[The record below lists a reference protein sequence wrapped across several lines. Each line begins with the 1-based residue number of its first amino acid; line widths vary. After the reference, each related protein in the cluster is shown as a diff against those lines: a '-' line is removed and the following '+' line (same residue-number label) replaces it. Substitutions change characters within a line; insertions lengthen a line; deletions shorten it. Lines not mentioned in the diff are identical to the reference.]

1 MPEGTGGGRGRGR
14 GLSRGRGRGR
24 SRRGGRGG
32 GGGNNGNKGGDST
45 TPTKASS
52 KGNNDSKKPNEQT
65 PTKAPRVDP
74 IEEKMRLMGD
84 QDVLIAFGP
93 FIRAGNQDAVRVHQQ
108 YLSNNKQIEFINNAR
123 QFLIGQERRANE
135 TKPILPVE
143 AKTVAEIEAAHGN
156 NNSTQKN
163 APHDVMQ
170 PNLPTLPP
178 GLLTPQKLPS
188 LPPGLTSPQRQQQQP
203 QQQHHHQG
211 GIQNNNM
218 LRAMPVGLGHNT
230 NVLPPGPPPGMPP
243 GMGLPPPQN
252 NTVSQ
257 INRPP
262 GMPPPMRPTAAPAA
276 TEPMSSLPKP
286 SSSILPAPTPAPV
299 LPPKES
305 KTEPDTTPAVKTP
318 AKPTK
323 QWRIQT
329 RCEEQPG
336 RLFAN
341 DMPAASFNLAA
352 TAQNKPTSLIART
365 RSELTARWVLPL
377 PYLRNRAIRRFEELK
392 NAAEESKVT
401 RPPPQN
407 LTIRDALKT
416 LTVGLFRRGAMDN
429 GASSSIVSKEILC
442 ADSKDGPDKDY
453 FFNIDQRTDTVF
465 GTVPFYAPRTPGNVV
480 FRLYFEDEP
489 HVTLA
494 CGPCIE
500 VVPNDSDYDSV
511 LRFILSNFKS
521 KKTNGMSSLS
531 ALATVFEMFKPR
543 RTNANFNDAG
553 RMAWGCVC
561 EARKVVEQAAQKFV
575 NQKEEIEERLEAIK
589 IKEEL
594 PDLKSLNVSGGDN
607 ETKKEED
614 ENDDTDAKNDA
625 IMKDKF
631 TNERKWREMQHAY
644 SSILQAVVSNK
655 YIHLLM
661 KRDLLSTMRLEY
673 ELWCPLCDAFAP
685 IPFVKTKFEA
695 SKMPGNVSAF
705 PYPAGKDHY
714 QMCRSSKEEMQQTM
728 LGFVP
733 QVDNV
738 GEIAR
743 GGKKGRDF
751 FLDLSSAMNE
761 MYTNEYAVSEKV
773 WRRREQVRAAIEQ
786 VMSNSREFPPGTKVA
801 VFGSSANGFG
811 SPNSDLDLCLSIPAS
826 AADFTNDGKGVEAM
840 TNLASK
846 FTAAGMR
853 DVNTERLTA
862 RIPIVKFDVPYND
875 NGTEILVE
883 CDLSLQN
890 PLALLNTSL
899 LRTYATISP
908 MSCVLASIIKRWAKS
923 RDINNPSKH
932 TLSSYG
938 YVLMLTY
945 FLKNARRGD
954 GNPILPNLQWVDPQ
968 WAQNPTNPYREIAA
982 KPKSP
987 QTLVAHPTLE
997 NYVVNSYFYRQ
1008 GLEGLQKY
1016 CADNNGP
1023 STIGVLLA
1031 SFFHYF
1037 AYTFDY
1043 KKHVVSLG
1051 NKLVEKEV
1059 KAEEDGWSVYKSGL
1073 AIEDP
1078 FELFYDVAHV
1088 VKANNFLHIKKEFAL
1103 AYSKIANEAQSKRDI
1118 ITGKELIDMICE
1130 PVSQDEGRD

>member
-1 MPEGTGGGRGRGR
+1 MYI
-14 GLSRGRGRGR
+14 LCVHQNVILKHHLIS
-24 SRRGGRGG
+24 
-32 GGGNNGNKGGDST
+32 
-45 TPTKASS
+45 
-52 KGNNDSKKPNEQT
+52 
-65 PTKAPRVDP
+65 
-74 IEEKMRLMGD
+74 IFFIFH

-108 YLSNNKQIEFINNAR
+108 YLSNSKQIEFINNAR
-123 QFLIGQERRANE
+123 QFLIGQER
-135 TKPILPVE
+135 KPKGKSNNDVQSLLPSD
-143 AKTVAEIEAAHGN
+143 AKTVEEIEAAHSNGN
-156 NNSTQKN
+156 SAKSN
-163 APHDVMQ
+163 APHVMQ
-170 PNLPTLPP
+170 PDLPKLPP
-178 GLLTPQKLPS
+178 GLMTQQNQTS
-188 LPPGLTSPQRQQQQP
+188 LRPGLPSPQRQQQQ
-203 QQQHHHQG
+203 QQHQG
-211 GIQNNNM
+211 GVQKNESM
-218 LRAMPVGLGHNT
+218 LRAMPVGLGRNA
-230 NVLPPGPPPGMPP
+230 NVLPPGPQPGTLS
-243 GMGLPPPQN
+243 GIGIGLPPQAA
-252 NTVSQ
+252 VSAM
-257 INRPP
+257 NRPP
-262 GMPPPMRPTAAPAA
+262 GMPPPMRPPAAPVA
-276 TEPMSSLPKP
+276 TEPVVSSMPQ
-286 SSSILPAPTPAPV
+286 STSSILPTPAPV
-299 LPPKES
+299 LPQKGS
-305 KTEPDTTPAVKTP
+305 KSEPDTTKTP
-318 AKPTK
+318 VKPAK
-323 QWRIQT
+323 QWRTQT

-352 TAQNKPTSLIART
+352 VSQNKSTSLIART

-392 NAAEESKVT
+392 NAAEESSEVS
-401 RPPPQN
+401 RLPPQN

-416 LTVGLFRRGAMDN
+416 LTVGLFRRGASDN

-442 ADSKDGPDKDY
+442 ADSQEGPDKDY

-480 FRLYFEDEP
+480 FRLYYEDEP

-500 VVPNDSDYDSV
+500 VVPSDNDYDSV

-521 KKTNGMSSLS
+521 KKTNGMSSLN
-531 ALATVFEMFKPR
+531 ALATVFEMFKPQR
-543 RTNANFNDAG
+543 SNANFNDAG

-561 EARKVVEQAAQKFV
+561 EARKVVEQQAQKFV
-575 NQKEEIEERLEAIK
+575 NQKEDIEERLEAMK
-589 IKEEL
+589 IQEEL
-594 PDLKSLNVSGGDN
+594 PDLKTLNVSGGDN
-607 ETKKEED
+607 DMKEEED
-614 ENDDTDAKNDA
+614 EKDNTAAKYDA

-631 TNERKWREMQHAY
+631 SNERKWREMQHAY

-661 KRDLLSTMRLEY
+661 KRDLLSSIRLEH

-685 IPFVKTKFEA
+685 NPFVKTKFEA

-705 PYPAGKDHY
+705 PYPAGKEHY
-714 QMCRSSKEEMQQTM
+714 QMCRSSKEQMQQTV
-728 LGFVP
+728 LGFIP
-733 QVDNV
+733 QSDNV
-738 GEIAR
+738 VELAR
-743 GGKKGRDF
+743 GGEKGRDF
-751 FLDLSSAMNE
+751 FLDLSSAINE
-761 MYTNEYAVSEKV
+761 MYANEYAVSEMV

-786 VMSNSREFPPGTKVA
+786 VVSHSGEFPPGTKVA

-811 SPNSDLDLCLSIPAS
+811 SPDSDLDLCLSIPAS
-826 AADFTNDGKGVEAM
+826 AADFTKDGKGVEAM

-862 RIPIVKFDVPYND
+862 RIPIVKFNVPYND

-908 MSCVLASIIKRWAKS
+908 MTCVLASIIKRWAKS

-938 YVLMLTY
+938 YVLMLIY
-945 FLKNARRGD
+945 FLKNAKRSD

-968 WAQNPTNPYREIAA
+968 WAANPTTQYREIAE

-997 NYVVNSYFYRQ
+997 NYVVNSYFCRQ
-1008 GLEGLQKY
+1008 GLEGLHKY
-1016 CADNNGP
+1016 CADNNREN
-1023 STIGVLLA
+1023 TIGVLLA

-1051 NKLVEKEV
+1051 NKLVEREV
-1059 KAEEDGWSVYKSGL
+1059 KAEEDGWSVFKSGL

-1088 VKANNFLHIKKEFAL
+1088 VKANNFQHIKKEFAL

-1118 ITGKELIDMICE
+1118 ITGTELIDLICE
-1130 PVSQDEGRD
+1130 PVSQDESRD

>member
-203 QQQHHHQG
+203 QQQPPQHHQG
-211 GIQNNNM
+211 GIQNNNNM

-336 RLFAN
+336 
-341 DMPAASFNLAA
+341 DS
-352 TAQNKPTSLIART
+352 AQNKPTSLIART

-489 HVTLA
+489 H
-494 CGPCIE
+494 
-500 VVPNDSDYDSV
+500 
-511 LRFILSNFKS
+511 
-521 KKTNGMSSLS
+521 TNGMSSLS

-862 RIPIVKFDVPYND
+862 RIPIVKFNVPYND

-968 WAQNPTNPYREIAA
+968 WAQNPTNP
-982 KPKSP
+982 
-987 QTLVAHPTLE
+987 
-997 NYVVNSYFYRQ
+997 Q

>member
-1 MPEGTGGGRGRGR
+1 MSEAGGRGRGR
-14 GLSRGRGRGR
+14 GNPSRGRGRGR
-24 SRRGGRGG
+24 NRRGGRGG
-32 GGGNNGNKGGDST
+32 GNNGKKGGDATT

-52 KGNNDSKKPNEQT
+52 KGGNDSKANDQIT
-65 PTKAPRVDP
+65 PSKVSTKEVDP
-74 IEEKMRLMGD
+74 VEEKVRLMGD
-84 QDVLIAFGP
+84 QNVLIAFGP
-93 FIRAGNQDAVRVHQQ
+93 FIRAGNQDAVSVHQQ
-108 YLSNNKQIEFINNAR
+108 YLSNNKQVEFINNAR
-123 QFLIGQERRANE
+123 QFLIDQEKKPKENPAINSTNHAN
-135 TKPILPVE
+135 PVLPVE
-143 AKTVAEIEAAHGN
+143 AKTVEEIEAAHSN
-156 NNSTQKN
+156 NNSFVTSQK
-163 APHDVMQ
+163 Q
-170 PNLPTLPP
+170 PPLPP
-178 GLLTPQKLPS
+178 GLS
-188 LPPGLTSPQRQQQQP
+188 SPQRQQQQ
-203 QQQHHHQG
+203 QG
-211 GIQNNNM
+211 GIQTNNTM

-230 NVLPPGPPPGMPP
+230 NALPPGPPPGMPP
-243 GMGLPPPQN
+243 GMGQPPPPLQN
-252 NTVSQ
+252 NTVSPV
-257 INRPP
+257 NRPP
-262 GMPPPMRPTAAPAA
+262 GMPPPMRPAPVT
-276 TEPMSSLPKP
+276 TETMPALPKP
-286 SSSILPAPTPAPV
+286 TSSILPAPTTTPV

-305 KTEPDTTPAVKTP
+305 NADPDTTAAVKTP

-323 QWRIQT
+323 QWRTQT

-341 DMPAASFNLAA
+341 DMPAAPFNSAA
-352 TAQNKPTSLIART
+352 AAQNKPTSLVVRT

-392 NAAEESKVT
+392 EAVEESEQPGLAKALDA

-416 LTVGLFRRGAMDN
+416 LTVGLFRRGATDN

-465 GTVPFYAPRTPGNVV
+465 GTVPFYAPRTPGNVN
-480 FRLYFEDEP
+480 FRLYYEDEP

-500 VVPNDSDYDSV
+500 VVPSDNDYDSV

-521 KKTNGMSSLS
+521 KKTNGMSSLN
-531 ALATVFEMFKPR
+531 ALATVFEMFKPQR
-543 RTNANFNDAG
+543 SNSNFNDAG

-561 EARKVVEQAAQKFV
+561 EARKIVEQAAQKFV

-589 IKEEL
+589 IKDEL
-594 PDLKSLNVSGGDN
+594 PDLKSLNVSDEDN
-607 ETKKEED
+607 KTKED
-614 ENDDTDAKNDA
+614 EDEKDDTDAKTEA

-631 TNERKWREMQHAY
+631 SNERKWREMQHAY
-644 SSILQAVVSNK
+644 SSILHAVVSNK
-655 YIHLLM
+655 HIHLLM
-661 KRDLLSTMRLEY
+661 KRDLLSTIRLEY

-685 IPFVKTKFEA
+685 NPFVKTNFEA

-705 PYPAGKDHY
+705 PYPAGKEHY
-714 QMCRSSKEEMQQTM
+714 QMCRSSKEEMQRTV
-728 LGFVP
+728 LGFIP
-733 QVDNV
+733 KLDSV
-738 GEIAR
+738 GELAR
-743 GGKKGRDF
+743 GGRDGRNF

-773 WRRREQVRAAIEQ
+773 WIRREQVRAAIEQ

-826 AADFTNDGKGVEAM
+826 AADFTKDGRGVEAM

-862 RIPIVKFDVPYND
+862 RIPIVKFNVPYND

-908 MSCVLASIIKRWAKS
+908 MTCVLASIIKRWAKS

-938 YVLMLTY
+938 YILMLTY

-954 GNPILPNLQWVDPQ
+954 GNPILPNLQWVDPL
-968 WAQNPTNPYREIAA
+968 WAQNPTTPYREIAS

-1016 CADNNGP
+1016 CADNNSQVP
-1023 STIGVLLA
+1023 SVFCLHLSSTTLHTPLITRSTSFRWGINSSRKKPRLKRTDGASTSRVLPSKTPL
-1031 SFFHYF
+1031 SYF
-1037 AYTFDY
+1037 TM
-1043 KKHVVSLG
+1043 S
-1051 NKLVEKEV
+1051 
-1059 KAEEDGWSVYKSGL
+1059 
-1073 AIEDP
+1073 P
-1078 FELFYDVAHV
+1078 
-1088 VKANNFLHIKKEFAL
+1088 
-1103 AYSKIANEAQSKRDI
+1103 
-1118 ITGKELIDMICE
+1118 M
-1130 PVSQDEGRD
+1130 

>member
-1 MPEGTGGGRGRGR
+1 
-14 GLSRGRGRGR
+14 
-24 SRRGGRGG
+24 
-32 GGGNNGNKGGDST
+32 
-45 TPTKASS
+45 
-52 KGNNDSKKPNEQT
+52 
-65 PTKAPRVDP
+65 
-74 IEEKMRLMGD
+74 MRD
-84 QDVLIAFGP
+84 
-93 FIRAGNQDAVRVHQQ
+93 
-108 YLSNNKQIEFINNAR
+108 
-123 QFLIGQERRANE
+123 
-135 TKPILPVE
+135 
-143 AKTVAEIEAAHGN
+143 
-156 NNSTQKN
+156 
-163 APHDVMQ
+163 
-170 PNLPTLPP
+170 
-178 GLLTPQKLPS
+178 
-188 LPPGLTSPQRQQQQP
+188 
-203 QQQHHHQG
+203 
-211 GIQNNNM
+211 
-218 LRAMPVGLGHNT
+218 
-230 NVLPPGPPPGMPP
+230 
-243 GMGLPPPQN
+243 
-252 NTVSQ
+252 
-257 INRPP
+257 
-262 GMPPPMRPTAAPAA
+262 
-276 TEPMSSLPKP
+276 
-286 SSSILPAPTPAPV
+286 
-299 LPPKES
+299 
-305 KTEPDTTPAVKTP
+305 
-318 AKPTK
+318 
-323 QWRIQT
+323 
-329 RCEEQPG
+329 
-336 RLFAN
+336 
-341 DMPAASFNLAA
+341 
-352 TAQNKPTSLIART
+352 
-365 RSELTARWVLPL
+365 
-377 PYLRNRAIRRFEELK
+377 RAIRRFEELK
-392 NAAEESKVT
+392 NAAEQSGVT

-442 ADSKDGPDKDY
+442 SDSRDGPDKDY
-453 FFNIDQRTDTVF
+453 FFNIDQKTDSVF

-480 FRLYFEDEP
+480 FRLYFEDEA

-500 VVPNDSDYDSV
+500 VIPSDGDYDSV

-521 KKTNGMSSLS
+521 KKTNGMSSLN
-531 ALATVFEMFKPR
+531 ALSTVFEVFSPR
-543 RTNANFNDAG
+543 RSNANFNDAG

-561 EARKVVEQAAQKFV
+561 EARKVVEQAAQTYV
-575 NQKEEIEERLEAIK
+575 NKKEEIEERLEAIK

-594 PDLKSLNVSGGDN
+594 PDLKSLNLSGDN
-607 ETKKEED
+607 GTKQNED
-614 ENDDTDAKNDA
+614 EKDDTDAKNDA

-631 TNERKWREMQHAY
+631 ANERKWKEMQHTY
-644 SSILQAVVSNK
+644 SSILQAVVSNRN
-655 YIHLLM
+655 IHILM
-661 KRDLLSTMRLEY
+661 KRDLVSTIRLEY

-685 IPFVKTKFEA
+685 NPFVETKFEA
-695 SKMPGNVSAF
+695 SRMPGNVSAF
-705 PYPAGKDHY
+705 PYPAGKEHY
-714 QMCRSSKEEMQQTM
+714 QMCRSSKEKMQQSV

-733 QVDNV
+733 KLDNV

-743 GGKKGRDF
+743 EGKKGRDF

-826 AADFTNDGKGVEAM
+826 AADFAKDGKGVEAM

-846 FTAAGMR
+846 FTDAGMR

-862 RIPIVKFDVPYND
+862 RIPIVKFNVPYND

-899 LRTYATISP
+899 LRTYSTISP
-908 MSCVLASIIKRWAKS
+908 MTCVLASIIKRWAKS

-968 WAQNPTNPYREIAA
+968 WAQNPTTPYREIAA

-997 NYVVNSYFYRQ
+997 NYVVNSYFYRA

-1031 SFFHYF
+1031 SFFHYY

-1043 KKHVVSLG
+1043 KKHAVSLG

-1118 ITGKELIDMICE
+1118 TTGKELIDLICE
-1130 PVSQDEGRD
+1130 PVSQEDESSD

>member
-1 MPEGTGGGRGRGR
+1 MQA
-14 GLSRGRGRGR
+14 
-24 SRRGGRGG
+24 
-32 GGGNNGNKGGDST
+32 D
-45 TPTKASS
+45 
-52 KGNNDSKKPNEQT
+52 
-65 PTKAPRVDP
+65 
-74 IEEKMRLMGD
+74 
-84 QDVLIAFGP
+84 
-93 FIRAGNQDAVRVHQQ
+93 
-108 YLSNNKQIEFINNAR
+108 FINNAR
-123 QFLIGQERRANE
+123 KFLIDQERKPKDLSNANNNNNRV
-135 TKPILPVE
+135 KPIVPADV
-143 AKTVAEIEAAHGN
+143 KTVEEIEAAHMN
-156 NNSTQKN
+156 NHLTQNKQ
-163 APHDVMQ
+163 PHMMRTQ
-170 PNLPTLPP
+170 QNNLPTTLPP
-178 GLLTPQKLPS
+178 GLIAQQKPS
-188 LPPGLTSPQRQQQQP
+188 LPPGISSPQRQQQ
-203 QQQHHHQG
+203 G
-211 GIQNNNM
+211 A
-218 LRAMPVGLGHNT
+218 LRVMPVGLVQNA
-230 NVLPPGPPPGMPP
+230 NVIPAMPP
-243 GMGLPPPQN
+243 GMSPSTPQN
-252 NTVSQ
+252 NTASP

-262 GMPPPMRPTAAPAA
+262 GMPPSVRPTP
-276 TEPMSSLPKP
+276 TPVVSSEPMSSLPK
-286 SSSILPAPTPAPV
+286 SASSILPAPTPAPA
-299 LPPKES
+299 LPPKET
-305 KTEPDTTPAVKTP
+305 KPEPDAPAVKTP

-323 QWRIQT
+323 QWRTKT

-341 DMPAASFNLAA
+341 DMPAAAFNVSAA
-352 TAQNKPTSLIART
+352 AQNMPTTLTART

-377 PYLRNRAIRRFEELK
+377 PYLRDRAIRRFEEQK
-392 NAAEESKVT
+392 NATEDGGTV
-401 RPPPQN
+401 RPPQN
-407 LTIRDALKT
+407 STIRDALKT

-442 ADSKDGPDKDY
+442 ADSKEGPDKDY
-453 FFNIDQRTDTVF
+453 FFNIDQRSDTVF

-500 VVPNDSDYDSV
+500 VVPSDNDYDSV

-521 KKTNGMSSLS
+521 KKTNGMSSLN
-531 ALATVFEMFKPR
+531 ALATVFEMFKPQR
-543 RTNANFNDAG
+543 PNANFNDAG
-553 RMAWGCVC
+553 RMAWGCFC
-561 EARKVVEQAAQKFV
+561 EARKVVEQAAMTYV
-575 NQKEEIEERLEAIK
+575 NKKDEIEERLEANRIK
-589 IKEEL
+589 DEL
-594 PDLKSLNVSGGDN
+594 PDLKALNVSGDDN
-607 ETKKEED
+607 GTKAEEA
-614 ENDDTDAKNDA
+614 EKDDNDAKLDA

-631 TNERKWREMQHAY
+631 SNERKWREMQQAY
-644 SSILQAVVSNK
+644 ASILQSVVGNK
-655 YIHLLM
+655 HIHQLM
-661 KRDLLSTMRLEY
+661 KRDLLSTTRLEF
-673 ELWCPLCDAFAP
+673 ELWSPLCDAFAP
-685 IPFVKTKFEA
+685 NPFVQTKFEA
-695 SKMPGNVSAF
+695 SKLPGNVSNF
-705 PYPAGKDHY
+705 PFPAGKEHY

-733 QVDNV
+733 KLDNV
-738 GEIAR
+738 GELAK

-751 FLDLSSAMNE
+751 FLDLSSAMNDL
-761 MYTNEYAVSEKV
+761 YANEYAVSEKV
-773 WRRREQVRAAIEQ
+773 WRRREQVRAAIEH
-786 VMSNSREFPPGTKVA
+786 VMSNSGEFPPGTKVA

-826 AADFTNDGKGVEAM
+826 ATDFTKDGKGVEAM
-840 TNLASK
+840 TNLATK

-853 DVNTERLTA
+853 DVNTDRLTA
-862 RIPIVKFDVPYND
+862 RIPIVKFNVPYND

-908 MSCVLASIIKRWAKS
+908 MTCVLASIIKRWAKS

-938 YVLMLTY
+938 YVLMLTF

-954 GNPILPNLQWVDPQ
+954 GNPILPNLQWVDPR
-968 WAQNPTNPYREIAA
+968 WAQNPTTPYQENAA

-987 QTLVAHPTLE
+987 QTLVEHPTLE

-1008 GLEGLQKY
+1008 GLDGLKAF

-1051 NKLVEKEV
+1051 KSLVEKEV

-1088 VKANNFLHIKKEFAL
+1088 VKANNFIHIKKEFAL
-1103 AYSKIANEAQSKRDI
+1103 AYSKIANEAQAKKNI
-1118 ITGKELIDMICE
+1118 LTGKELIDLICE
-1130 PVSQDEGRD
+1130 PVNQDESKD

>member
-1 MPEGTGGGRGRGR
+1 MAN
-14 GLSRGRGRGR
+14 S
-24 SRRGGRGG
+24 
-32 GGGNNGNKGGDST
+32 NQ
-45 TPTKASS
+45 
-52 KGNNDSKKPNEQT
+52 ND
-65 PTKAPRVDP
+65 
-74 IEEKMRLMGD
+74 
-84 QDVLIAFGP
+84 
-93 FIRAGNQDAVRVHQQ
+93 
-108 YLSNNKQIEFINNAR
+108 FINNAR
-123 QFLIGQERRANE
+123 KFLIDQERKPKE
-135 TKPILPVE
+135 TPSVNINNDVTPAVPVE
-143 AKTVAEIEAAHGN
+143 VKTVTEIEAGRN
-156 NNSTQKN
+156 NNSTQN
-163 APHDVMQ
+163 NPPHVMQ

-178 GLLTPQKLPS
+178 GLLTSQNLPS
-188 LPPGLTSPQRQQQQP
+188 MPPGLLSPQQP
-203 QQQHHHQG
+203 QQG
-211 GIQNNNM
+211 GVQSNNNI
-218 LRAMPVGLGHNT
+218 LRAMPVGLGYNNT
-230 NVLPPGPPPGMPP
+230 NNVLPPGPPPGI
-243 GMGLPPPQN
+243 GLPPPPQIN
-252 NTVSQ
+252 AVSP

-262 GMPPPMRPTAAPAA
+262 GMPPPMRPVAAPPAA
-276 TEPMSSLPKP
+276 ESMMSPLPKP
-286 SSSILPAPTPAPV
+286 TSSILPARTPTSEV
-299 LPPKES
+299 PPMES
-305 KTEPDTTPAVKTP
+305 KIELDTPSLKTP

-323 QWRIQT
+323 QWRTQT

-341 DMPAASFNLAA
+341 DMPAAAFNTNASS
-352 TAQNKPTSLIART
+352 QNKPTSLIART

-377 PYLRNRAIRRFEELK
+377 PYLRDRAIRRFEDLK
-392 NAAEESKVT
+392 NAAEEEGSGLT

-442 ADSKDGPDKDY
+442 SDSKDGPDKDY
-453 FFNIDQRTDTVF
+453 FFNIDQREDAVF

-500 VVPNDSDYDSV
+500 VIPSDGDYDQV
-511 LRFILSNFKS
+511 LRFILSNFKA
-521 KKTNGMSSLS
+521 KKTNGMSSIN
-531 ALATVFEMFKPR
+531 ALATVFEMFSPQR
-543 RTNANFNDAG
+543 SNANFNDAG

-561 EARKVVEQAAQKFV
+561 EARKVVEQAAQTYV
-575 NQKEEIEERLEAIK
+575 NKKEEIEERLEAIK
-589 IKEEL
+589 INDEL
-594 PDLKSLNVSGGDN
+594 PDLKSLNLFGDDKG
-607 ETKKEED
+607 TKKEEEEKD
-614 ENDDTDAKNDA
+614 GTDAKTDA

-631 TNERKWREMQHAY
+631 ANERKWREMQHAY

-655 YIHLLM
+655 HIHLLM
-661 KRDLLSTMRLEY
+661 KRDLLSTIRLEY

-685 IPFVKTKFEA
+685 NPFVETKFEA

-705 PYPAGKDHY
+705 PYPATKEHY
-714 QMCRSSKEEMQQTM
+714 QMCRSNKEEMQLTV

-733 QVDNV
+733 KLDNV
-738 GEIAR
+738 GELSR

-761 MYTNEYAVSEKV
+761 IYTNEYAVSEKV

-786 VMSNSREFPPGTKVA
+786 VVSNSLEFPPGTKVA

-811 SPNSDLDLCLSIPAS
+811 SPNADLDLCLCIPAS
-826 AADFTNDGKGVEAM
+826 AADFTIDGKGVEAM
-840 TNLASK
+840 TNLATK
-846 FTAAGMR
+846 FADAGMR

-862 RIPIVKFDVPYND
+862 RIPIVKFNVPYSD

-908 MSCVLASIIKRWAKS
+908 MTCVLASIIKRWAKS

-968 WAQNPTNPYREIAA
+968 WAQNPTTPYREIAA
-982 KPKSP
+982 KPKSR
-987 QTLVAHPTLE
+987 QTLVEHPTLE
-997 NYVVNSYFYRQ
+997 NYVVNSYFYRD

-1016 CADNNGP
+1016 CAGNNGP

-1031 SFFHYF
+1031 SFFYYF

-1043 KKHVVSLG
+1043 KKNVVSLG
-1051 NKLVEKEV
+1051 NTLVEKEV

-1103 AYSKIANEAQSKRDI
+1103 AYSKIANEAQSKKDT
-1118 ITGKELIDMICE
+1118 ITGKELIDLICE
-1130 PVSQDEGRD
+1130 PVSQDESND

>member
-1 MPEGTGGGRGRGR
+1 M
-14 GLSRGRGRGR
+14 
-24 SRRGGRGG
+24 
-32 GGGNNGNKGGDST
+32 
-45 TPTKASS
+45 
-52 KGNNDSKKPNEQT
+52 
-65 PTKAPRVDP
+65 
-74 IEEKMRLMGD
+74 
-84 QDVLIAFGP
+84 
-93 FIRAGNQDAVRVHQQ
+93 
-108 YLSNNKQIEFINNAR
+108 
-123 QFLIGQERRANE
+123 
-135 TKPILPVE
+135 LPPD
-143 AKTVAEIEAAHGN
+143 AKTVEEIEAAHSSN
-156 NNSTQKN
+156 NNAAKTN
-163 APHDVMQ
+163 APPRVMQ
-170 PNLPTLPP
+170 PDLPTLPP
-178 GLLTPQKLPS
+178 GLLTQQNQTS
-188 LPPGLTSPQRQQQQP
+188 LPPGLSSPQRQHQQQY
-203 QQQHHHQG
+203 QG
-211 GIQNNNM
+211 GMQQNDSM
-218 LRAMPVGLGHNT
+218 LRAMPVGLGRNA
-230 NVLPPGPPPGMPP
+230 NVLPPGPQPGILS
-243 GMGLPPPQN
+243 GIGLPPPPPH
-252 NTVSQ
+252 NTVSAM
-257 INRPP
+257 NRPP
-262 GMPPPMRPTAAPAA
+262 GIPPPMRPTTAASIAP
-276 TEPMSSLPKP
+276 EPVSSLPK
-286 SSSILPAPTPAPV
+286 STSSILPEPTPQAV
-299 LPPKES
+299 LPQKGS
-305 KTEPDTTPAVKTP
+305 KSEPDTTSAVKTP
-318 AKPTK
+318 AKPAK
-323 QWRIQT
+323 QWRTQT

-341 DMPAASFNLAA
+341 EMPAASFNLAA
-352 TAQNKPTSLIART
+352 VSQNKPTSLIART

-392 NAAEESKVT
+392 NAAEESEVSQL
-401 RPPPQN
+401 PPQN

-416 LTVGLFRRGAMDN
+416 LTVGLFRRGAADN

-480 FRLYFEDEP
+480 FRLYYEDEP

-500 VVPNDSDYDSV
+500 VVPSDNDYDSV

-521 KKTNGMSSLS
+521 KKTNGMSSLN
-531 ALATVFEMFKPR
+531 ALATVFEMFKPQR
-543 RTNANFNDAG
+543 SNSNFNDAG

-561 EARKVVEQAAQKFV
+561 EARKVVEQQAQKFV

-594 PDLKSLNVSGGDN
+594 PDLKTLNVSGGDN
-607 ETKKEED
+607 DMKEEGD
-614 ENDDTDAKNDA
+614 ENDVTAAKYDAV
-625 IMKDKF
+625 MKDKF
-631 TNERKWREMQHAY
+631 ANERKWREMQHAY

-661 KRDLLSTMRLEY
+661 KRDLLSTIRLEH

-685 IPFVKTKFEA
+685 NPFVKTKFEA

-705 PYPAGKDHY
+705 PYPAGKEHY
-714 QMCRSSKEEMQQTM
+714 QMCRSSKEQMQQTV

-733 QVDNV
+733 ESENV
-738 GEIAR
+738 VELAR

-751 FLDLSSAMNE
+751 FLDLSSAMND
-761 MYTNEYAVSEKV
+761 MYANEYAVSEMV

-786 VMSNSREFPPGTKVA
+786 VVTHSREFPPGTKVA

-826 AADFTNDGKGVEAM
+826 AAAFTKDGKGVEAM

-853 DVNTERLTA
+853 DVNTDRLTA
-862 RIPIVKFDVPYND
+862 RIPIVKFNVPYNN

-908 MSCVLASIIKRWAKS
+908 MTCVLASIIKRWAKS

-938 YVLMLTY
+938 YVLMLIY
-945 FLKNARRGD
+945 FLNNAKRSD

-968 WAQNPTNPYREIAA
+968 WAENPTTQYREIAE

-987 QTLVAHPTLE
+987 QTLVAHPTME
-997 NYVVNSYFYRQ
+997 NYVVNSYFCRQ

-1016 CADNNGP
+1016 CADNNNN

-1051 NKLVEKEV
+1051 NKVVEKEI
-1059 KAEEDGWSVYKSGL
+1059 KAEEDGWSVFKSGL

-1103 AYSKIANEAQSKRDI
+1103 AYSKIANEARSKKDI
-1118 ITGKELIDMICE
+1118 ITGTELIDLICE
-1130 PVSQDEGRD
+1130 PVSQDESRD